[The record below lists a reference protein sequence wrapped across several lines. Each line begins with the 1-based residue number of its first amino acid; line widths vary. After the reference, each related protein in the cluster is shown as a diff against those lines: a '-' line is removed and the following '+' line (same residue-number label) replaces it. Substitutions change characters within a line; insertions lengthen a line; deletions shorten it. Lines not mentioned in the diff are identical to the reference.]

1 MNKYLLPLLIAL
13 FPSSVFAAAAL
24 VQSAGE
30 NDSGTTAV
38 INGTGGAADDWVSPT
53 SGNLLVACWAARPN
67 AATISWTPPAGWTL
81 IQENSA
87 GSAQASGWMGYKVS
101 DGTESSLTF
110 TVANQFNQAVVVQE
124 WSGLEN
130 TLDSSGEDTSGVSTN
145 PTTALAPSL
154 TTVAADTLVVSCLEM
169 FVESNWDPATVA
181 TGYTD
186 DLREVF
192 TGGAGV
198 EAAYKVLSASGSET
212 ANWSTTD
219 TGHKVYATIAAFEI
233 TTGPTTTWTDTTIDV
248 GQDAAGTLDIAFS
261 GNTTQ
266 CEFASGDTISVTANA
281 STTAGDCATAKADFL
296 SGGSLSNTRI
306 ASATTAFLRNT
317 TETSTGGS
325 ITINSPDDG
334 VTDHFGTAACANP
347 GCDDDSLY
355 ENSDFLTEYPAFAS
369 GDDVWVTV
377 STGACD
383 FDATT
388 GVFSCT
394 TLPATGTVRVYDV
407 TATDWLTESTWSIAA
422 PAGAGAFRLS
432 LDSPL
437 RGVLRS
443 PLRAPIQ

>member
-1 MNKYLLPLLIAL
+1 LKKYFLPFIFAL

-30 NDSGTTAV
+30 NDTGTTAV
-38 INGTGGAADDWVSPT
+38 INGTGSAADDWASPT

-145 PTTALAPSL
+145 PTLALAPSL
-154 TTVAADTLVVSCLEM
+154 TAVASNTLVVSCLDM

-192 TGGAGV
+192 TAGAGV
-198 EAAYKVLSASGSET
+198 EAAYKILSASGSET

-219 TGHKVYATIAAFEI
+219 AGHKVYATIAAFEI
-233 TTGPTTTWTDTTIDV
+233 SAGGTTVWTDDTIDV
-248 GQDAAGTLDIAFS
+248 GQTL
-261 GNTTQ
+261 Q
-266 CEFASGDTISVTANA
+266 
-281 STTAGDCATAKADFL
+281 
-296 SGGSLSNTRI
+296 
-306 ASATTAFLRNT
+306 
-317 TETSTGGS
+317 
-325 ITINSPDDG
+325 
-334 VTDHFGTAACANP
+334 
-347 GCDDDSLY
+347 
-355 ENSDFLTEYPAFAS
+355 
-369 GDDVWVTV
+369 
-377 STGACD
+377 
-383 FDATT
+383 
-388 GVFSCT
+388 
-394 TLPATGTVRVYDV
+394 GTV
-407 TATDWLTESTWSIAA
+407 
-422 PAGAGAFRLS
+422 
-432 LDSPL
+432 
-437 RGVLRS
+437 
-443 PLRAPIQ
+443 Q